1 MWETIGNWL
10 TKRFSSPLPVLFFVL
25 GSLLI
30 IVEAIEVK
38 LPDGTQVLR
47 ANEFDNFVL
56 GLGILLLVVA
66 ALFQV
71 FDKNSKLEKKARE
84 LEILEAKK
92 YATLREL
99 LHAYIS
105 QPGGL
110 DFGACVYREN
120 IYHDISSD
128 QFAKRL
134 VHFRVQRNLEKQTQY
149 YLEFGKEIN
158 ALVDPINK
166 RMDDLQQGQLF
177 RVILDVEMGGFFYH
191 QISEGCYVIGA
202 TVNQDAMDDNS
213 ADLEMRSLVRA
224 VEHHIAKLENQ

>member
-10 TKRFSSPLPVLFFVL
+10 TRRFSSPLPVLFFLL

-30 IVEAIEVK
+30 IVEAIEIK
-38 LPDGTQVLR
+38 LPDGTQVMR
-47 ANEFDNFVL
+47 ANEFGKFIL
-56 GLGILLLVVA
+56 GLGILFLVVA
-66 ALFQV
+66 ALFQI
-71 FDKNSKLEKKARE
+71 FDKNSYLERKARE

-92 YATLREL
+92 YVTLREL
-99 LHAYIS
+99 LHAYVR

-110 DFGACVYREN
+110 DFGACVYRDN

-149 YLEFGKEIN
+149 YLDFGKEIN
-158 ALVDPINK
+158 ALVDPINQ
-166 RMDDLQQGQLF
+166 RMTDLQQGTLF
-177 RVILDVEMGGFFYH
+177 RVILDVEKGGFFYH
-191 QISEGCYVIGA
+191 QISDGCYVIGA
-202 TVNQDAMDDNS
+202 TVNQEAMDDNS

-224 VEHHIAKLENQ
+224 AEHHIALLENQ

>member
-1 MWETIGNWL
+1 MWEALANWL
-10 TKRFSSPLPVLFFVL
+10 TKRFSSPLPVLFFLL
-25 GSLLI
+25 GSILI

-47 ANEFDNFVL
+47 ANEFDKLVL
-56 GLGILLLVVA
+56 GLGVLLLIVA
-66 ALFQV
+66 AMFQI

-84 LEILEAKK
+84 LEILEVKK
-92 YATLREL
+92 YSTLREL
-99 LHAYIS
+99 LHAYVS

-110 DFGACVYREN
+110 DFGACLYREN
-120 IYHDISSD
+120 IYHDISSE

-134 VHFRVQRNLEKQTQY
+134 VHFRVQRNLEKQTQF

-177 RVILDVEMGGFFYH
+177 RVILDVEKGGFFYH
-191 QISEGCYVIGA
+191 QISESCYVIGA
-202 TVNQDAMDDNS
+202 TVNQEAMNDNS

>member
-1 MWETIGNWL
+1 MWEAIGNWL
-10 TKRFSSPLPVLFFVL
+10 TKRFSSPLPVLFFLL
-25 GSLLI
+25 GSILI
-30 IVEAIEVK
+30 IIEAIEVK

-47 ANEFDNFVL
+47 ANEFGKLIL
-56 GLGILLLVVA
+56 GLGVLLLIVA
-66 ALFQV
+66 GLFQV
-71 FDKNSKLEKKARE
+71 FDKNSKLERKARE
-84 LEILEAKK
+84 LDILEAKK
-92 YATLREL
+92 YSTLREL
-99 LHAYIS
+99 LHAYVS

-110 DFGACVYREN
+110 DFGACIYRET
-120 IYHDISSD
+120 IYHDISAE

-149 YLEFGKEIN
+149 YLDFGKEIN
-158 ALVDPINK
+158 ALVDPINH
-166 RMDDLQQGQLF
+166 RMDDLRQGQLF
-177 RVILDVEMGGFFYH
+177 RVILDVEKGGFFYH

>member
-1 MWETIGNWL
+1 MWEVIGNWL
-10 TKRFSSPLPVLFFVL
+10 TRRFSSPLPVLFFLL
-25 GSLLI
+25 GSILI

-47 ANEFDNFVL
+47 ANEFGKFILVL
-56 GLGILLLVVA
+56 GVVSLLVA

-71 FDKNSKLEKKARE
+71 FDKNGYLERKARE
-84 LEILEAKK
+84 LDILEAKK

-99 LHAYIS
+99 LHAYVS

-120 IYHDISSD
+120 IYHDISAD

-134 VHFRVQRNLEKQTQY
+134 IRFRVQRNLDLQTQY
-149 YLEFGKEIN
+149 YLTFGKEIN
-158 ALVDPINK
+158 ALVDPINQ
-166 RMDDLQQGQLF
+166 RMTDLQQGTLF
-177 RVILDVEMGGFFYH
+177 RVTLDVEKGGFFYH
-191 QISEGCYVIGA
+191 QISDNCYVIGA
-202 TVNQDAMDDNS
+202 TVNQEAMDNNS

-224 VEHHIAKLENQ
+224 VERQIATLENQ

>member
-177 RVILDVEMGGFFYH
+177 RVILDVEKGGFFYH